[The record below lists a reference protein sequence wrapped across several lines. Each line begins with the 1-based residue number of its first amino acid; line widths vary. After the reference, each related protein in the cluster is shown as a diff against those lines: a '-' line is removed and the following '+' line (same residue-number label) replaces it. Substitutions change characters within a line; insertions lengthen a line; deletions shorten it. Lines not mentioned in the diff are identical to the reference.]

1 MATTA
6 GGELGFQP
14 SSSRFWHGAHLY
26 IGVFGRR
33 SRARAGL
40 HLQIKFVATSVRIR
54 PIPLKIIERGKL
66 PSVLRSRLQV
76 EDEFGSVGLA
86 TWSVRSPG
94 RGTGRG
100 GARRR
105 RRGTGAV

>member
-54 PIPLKIIERGKL
+54 PLKIIERGKL

-94 RGTGRG
+94 RGMGRG
-100 GARRR
+100 GARRHQ
-105 RRGTGAV
+105 RGTGAV